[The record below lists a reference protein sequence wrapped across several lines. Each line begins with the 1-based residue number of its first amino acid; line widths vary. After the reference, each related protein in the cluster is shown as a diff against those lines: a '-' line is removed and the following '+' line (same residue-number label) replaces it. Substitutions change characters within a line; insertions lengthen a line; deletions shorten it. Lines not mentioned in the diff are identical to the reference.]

1 MLFQDKSVSALFD
14 GEIYESIK
22 STMVRYGMDKKMAEG
37 VLVGLSGGADS
48 VMLLLFCLEYR
59 RKEALDFNI
68 AACHVNH
75 LIRGDEAYRDLEFST
90 GLAREL
96 GVELIPVTVD
106 VPAYARENKLGI
118 EEAARNVRYNAFN
131 EILSGRNDLSCIA
144 LAHNASDNLETV
156 IFNMMRGAGLAGAC
170 GIVPTRDNI
179 IRPLIRISKAVILSL
194 LDSHGVKYVTDS
206 TNSETD
212 YSRNYIR
219 HEIAPRLLQ
228 LNSEPENAI
237 NRLTESLLED
247 NIYLSDRSNEI
258 LLSIKD
264 KNSFDIKLLRELEY
278 PILTRVLSLLIT
290 EYTSEKPSMQLIT
303 DIVGCLR
310 SDNFSYSVGKGYS
323 LICELGKLRV
333 ECNADNAPDGNV
345 YLLKLGENIIPGY
358 DATVVIDSKKQNI
371 SPNVYN
377 FSIHVDC
384 PSDIINDGL
393 CLRFKRDGDAYKY
406 GGITHKLKKVFN
418 DRSIPPSVRNRIPV
432 ICDSQGILWVPGLP
446 LRDGVKKD
454 KIDTVRITIFYS
466 TDNNKN
472 RRIYTANTQ

>member
-37 VLVGLSGGADS
+37 VLVGLSRAPDS

-59 RKEALDFNI
+59 KREALEFKI

-75 LIRGDEAYRDLEFST
+75 LIRGEEAYRDLAFSEK
-90 GLAREL
+90 LAYSL
-96 GVELIPVTVD
+96 GIELIPVTVD
-106 VPAYARENKLGI
+106 VPAFARENKLGI
-118 EEAARNVRYNAFN
+118 EEAARNVRYNAFR
-131 EILSGRNDLSCIA
+131 EILSGRNDLSSIA

-170 GIVPTRDNI
+170 GIVPVRDNI
-179 IRPLIRISKAVILSL
+179 IRPLIRISKSDIVTR
-194 LDSHGVKYVTDS
+194 LDLFGISYVTDT
-206 TNSETD
+206 TNAETD

-219 HEIAPRLLQ
+219 HEIVPRLLH
-228 LNSEPENAI
+228 LNPKPEQAI
-237 NRLTESLLED
+237 SRLTESLYED
-247 NIYLSDRSNEI
+247 NIYLSNKSEEI
-258 LLSIKD
+258 FLRVKD
-264 KNSFDIKLLRELEY
+264 KKSINVSVLRELEY
-278 PILTRVLSLLIT
+278 PILIRVLSLLLR
-290 EYTSEKPSMQLIT
+290 EFTSEKPSMQLLS
-303 DIVGCLR
+303 DIVCCLR
-310 SDNFSYSVGKGYS
+310 SDNFSYSVGRGYRV
-323 LICELGKLRV
+323 LCELGNLRIV
-333 ECNADNAPDGNV
+333 CDGENEVDNTI
-345 YLLKLGENIIPGY
+345 YSLKFGENIIPGY
-358 DATVVIDSKKQNI
+358 NAIVVIDSKKQNI

-377 FSIHVDC
+377 FSIHIDC
-384 PSDIINDGL
+384 PFDIINGGL
-393 CLRFKRDGDAYKY
+393 YLRFKRDGDAYKY

-432 ICDSQGILWVPGLP
+432 ICDNEGILWVPGLP

-454 KIDTVRITIFYS
+454 KINTVRITIFYS